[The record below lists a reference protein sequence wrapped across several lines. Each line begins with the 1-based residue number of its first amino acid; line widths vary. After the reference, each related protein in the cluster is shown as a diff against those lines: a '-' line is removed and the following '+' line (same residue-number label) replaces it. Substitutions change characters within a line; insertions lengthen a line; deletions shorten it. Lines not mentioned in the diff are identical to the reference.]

1 MHNMYVRYYDTM
13 DNNVL
18 PISLMNQLLIYGASY
33 VIPEFHA
40 EISYF
45 SPCSWFL
52 FQGSTSNS
60 RQIVSEVGTDTDGDQ
75 DSFFQT
81 ALQIQIETAEGP
93 PNRDIGK
100 PEETD
105 DRQQDVKMSKALQ
118 LMKATPISSVT
129 TRSHPEDVPSDLLQ
143 TPGTERRPSLE
154 PMVDI
159 TKAFTVNKIAKT
171 LLTNQK
177 TRLQNLEETGN
188 FTINIPL
195 KKFNPSL
202 VQTHLHH
209 ILSTALKHV
218 QYEPNL
224 CRHLSKTL
232 SEEARDVVKALKF
245 PRYKFVSV
253 VTIGQLKNAS
263 IKLCSR
269 SVWDCTTDSYAC
281 AEYRNS
287 SLHAVAMIF
296 AAFLD

>member
-1 MHNMYVRYYDTM
+1 MY
-13 DNNVL
+13 NNVL

-60 RQIVSEVGTDTDGDQ
+60 RQIVSEVDTDTDGDQ

-118 LMKATPISSVT
+118 LMKATPISSFT

-224 CRHLSKTL
+224 CRQLSKTL

-287 SLHAVAMIF
+287 SLYAVAMIF

>member
-1 MHNMYVRYYDTM
+1 M
-13 DNNVL
+13 
-18 PISLMNQLLIYGASY
+18 A
-33 VIPEFHA
+33 
-40 EISYF
+40 
-45 SPCSWFL
+45 
-52 FQGSTSNS
+52 QGSTSDS
-60 RQIVSEVGTDTDGDQ
+60 LQIVSEADTNTDGDQ

-81 ALQIQIETAEGP
+81 ALQIQIETTENTL
-93 PNRDIGK
+93 NRDVRN
-100 PEETD
+100 PELTEETQ
-105 DRQQDVKMSKALQ
+105 DRQQDANVSLVSTRALQ
-118 LMKATPISSVT
+118 LMRGAANSSSAIL
-129 TRSHPEDVPSDLLQ
+129 SHPPDVPLDLLQ
-143 TPGTERRPSLE
+143 SPDDAKRRPSVE
-154 PMVDI
+154 PVIDI

-195 KKFNPSL
+195 KKFNPNL
-202 VQTHLHH
+202 VKTHLYH
-209 ILSTALKHV
+209 ILSTSLQHV

-232 SEEARDVVKALKF
+232 SEEARDAVKALRF

-263 IKLCSR
+263 SKFCSR
-269 SVWDCTTDSYAC
+269 SVWNCTTDSYAC

-287 SLHAVAMIF
+287 SLYAVAVVF